1 MSSQAPASNP
11 TPSGDPSAA
20 APGPDPA
27 EHTRMTLGDHLDELR
42 RRLVLGVIAVA
53 AAFIVAWIFRL
64 QTMEIVERPF
74 HFAVEK
80 LNEDLWDLRE
90 SQVLADP
97 SEHPRDE
104 FFRTLKNRTEV
115 LLEPIPNKLLATGG
129 GETFL
134 VDMKACF
141 YMALFVGGPVL
152 LWQLW
157 RFIAAGLYKD
167 ERRMVMS
174 FFPTSLG
181 LFAAGVL
188 FGYFVMVPYAIYF
201 LNTGESL
208 ERTNLE
214 FRASEYLTF
223 VATLGIGLGLVF
235 QLPIVM
241 TAVARVGLIESKD
254 FRRFRGHFVLGSFV
268 IAAMLTPPDPYT
280 QVMMAG
286 PMVLLFEVGIWTS
299 AWAGKK
305 HRAAAA
311 PGAGL

>member
-1 MSSQAPASNP
+1 MSSTPPASNP
-11 TPSGDPSAA
+11 TDTGEPPRPSAV
-20 APGPDPA
+20 
-27 EHTRMTLGDHLDELR
+27 EESRMTLGDHLDELR
-42 RRLVLGVIAVA
+42 KRLVLGVVAVA
-53 AAFIVAWIFRL
+53 VAFVVAWIFRL
-64 QTMEIVERPF
+64 QTMDIVERPF
-74 HFAVEK
+74 HFAIEK
-80 LNEDLWDLRE
+80 LNADLTELRE
-90 SQVLADP
+90 AQVKADP
-97 SEHPRDE
+97 LKHPRDE
-104 FFRTLKNRTEV
+104 FFRTLENQTEV
-115 LLEPIPNKLLATGG
+115 LRDPIPDKLMATGG

-208 ERTNLE
+208 KRTNLE
-214 FRASEYLTF
+214 FRASEYMSF

-241 TAVARVGLIESKD
+241 TALARVGLIQSKD
-254 FRRFRGHFVLGSFV
+254 FRQFRGHFVLGAFV

-286 PMVLLFEVGIWTS
+286 PMVVLFEVGIWTS

-305 HRAAAA
+305 HLAAVT